1 MKKPDLN
8 LSYHEQDGML
18 MPNIQISNHAEDDR
32 PLGRY
37 GRMALT
43 YLRDNHPDRYMILK
57 IDGMLMETMHQ
68 VQQEAVERIERLTHQ
83 MLIDDPMPVTDDV
96 WERTRHLNDLKLMAE
111 ESVLQ
116 AFVLV
121 AR

>member
-1 MKKPDLN
+1 MKKPGLN

-18 MPNIQISNHAEDDR
+18 LPDIQISNHAEDDR

-43 YLRDNHPDRYMILK
+43 YLRDNHPDRYAILK
-57 IDGMLMETMHQ
+57 RDGTLMKTMHR
-68 VQQEAVERIERLTHQ
+68 VQQDVVERMEYLIQQ
-83 MLIDDPMPVTDDV
+83 MLLDDPIPVTDNV
-96 WERTRHLNDLKLMAE
+96 LERIRHWNHLKSMAE
-111 ESVLQ
+111 EVVLQ
-116 AFVLV
+116 TIVFI

>member
-8 LSYHEQDGML
+8 LSYHEQDGIL
-18 MPNIQISNHAEDDR
+18 MPNIQISDYAEDDR

-57 IDGMLMETMHQ
+57 MDGMLMETMHQ
-68 VQQEAVERIERLTHQ
+68 VQQGATERIERLTQ
-83 MLIDDPMPVTDDV
+83 Q
-96 WERTRHLNDLKLMAE
+96 NDRSCQDFFAL
-111 ESVLQ
+111 
-116 AFVLV
+116 
-121 AR
+121 

>member
-1 MKKPDLN
+1 MKKPDIN
-8 LSYHEQDGML
+8 LSYHEKDGML
-18 MPNIQISNHAEDDR
+18 IPNIQISNHAEDDR

-57 IDGMLMETMHQ
+57 MDGILMEMMHQ
-68 VQQEAVERIERLTHQ
+68 VQQEATERIERLTHQ
-83 MLIDDPMPVTDDV
+83 MLIGNPMPVTDDIL
-96 WERTRHLNDLKLMAE
+96 ERTRHLNDLKLMAE

-116 AFVLV
+116 AFVFV

>member
-18 MPNIQISNHAEDDR
+18 IPNIQISNHAEDDR

-57 IDGMLMETMHQ
+57 MDGMLMEMMHQ
-68 VQQEAVERIERLTHQ
+68 VQQEATERIECLTHQ
-83 MLIDDPMPVTDDV
+83 MLIDNPMPMTDDI

-111 ESVLQ
+111 EIVLQ
-116 AFVLV
+116 TVVFL